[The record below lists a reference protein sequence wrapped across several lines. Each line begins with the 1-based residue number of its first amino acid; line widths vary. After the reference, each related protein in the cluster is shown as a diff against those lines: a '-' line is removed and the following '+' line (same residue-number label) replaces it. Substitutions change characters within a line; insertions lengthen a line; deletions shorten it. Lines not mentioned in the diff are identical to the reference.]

1 MKDAKKRIF
10 LSLLL
15 ALVLMLGG
23 ISLCLKPICAKLIRD
38 NGIGRA
44 VALRINDVLYEH
56 FPQTI
61 SIDNAA
67 EIQNR
72 MEKHPALAKISVK
85 YLDAFAN
92 GTFSAEFPDTSAEY
106 DVFNEEILDDLETA
120 LGFPLDLSV
129 RQTMEQ
135 ELREKEAVVA
145 DMLFSLFSSFD
156 RHFGRFASIALR
168 LYGSYTSLPFRI
180 ALALI
185 ALLLIRLHRSM
196 LHCRRTD
203 PGSVSAVCAFYR
215 RLHPDESPD
224 RPDCRGSRFSPLYSR
239 RTASFDRPFALLSGW
254 QTVFSSC
261 GCVRPPKSVK
271 YKCVLFRRGP
281 KGDDF
286 ENLYAG
292 IYSGTV

>member
-61 SIDNAA
+61 SIDNAT

-135 ELREKEAVVA
+135 ELQEKEAVVA

-185 ALLLIRLHRSM
+185 ALLLIWLLWKKEGPSCLKAIGVCCIADGLILAAFLPFLLFIAAYTLTNRLIG
-196 LHCRRTD
+196 RTAEI
-203 PGSVSAVCAFYR
+203 PVFPLFIAGGLFLAAGLLLFFLGGR
-215 RLHPDESPD
+215 
-224 RPDCRGSRFSPLYSR
+224 RFSHPAV
-239 RTASFDRPFALLSGW
+239 ASGL
-254 QTVFSSC
+254 QKV
-261 GCVRPPKSVK
+261 
-271 YKCVLFRRGP
+271 
-281 KGDDF
+281 
-286 ENLYAG
+286 
-292 IYSGTV
+292 

>member
-1 MKDAKKRIF
+1 MKDAKKGIF

-56 FPQTI
+56 FPQAI

-135 ELREKEAVVA
+135 ELQEKEAVVA

-185 ALLLIRLHRSM
+185 AFLLIWLLWKKEGPSCLKAIGVCCIADGLILAAFLPFLLFITAYTLTNRLIGRTTEIPVFPLFIAGGLFLVAGLLLFFLGGR
-196 LHCRRTD
+196 
-203 PGSVSAVCAFYR
+203 
-215 RLHPDESPD
+215 
-224 RPDCRGSRFSPLYSR
+224 RFSHPAV
-239 RTASFDRPFALLSGW
+239 AS
-254 QTVFSSC
+254 
-261 GCVRPPKSVK
+261 
-271 YKCVLFRRGP
+271 GP
-281 KGDDF
+281 QK
-286 ENLYAG
+286 
-292 IYSGTV
+292 V

>member
-61 SIDNAA
+61 SIDNAT

-135 ELREKEAVVA
+135 ELQEKEAVVA
-145 DMLFSLFSSFD
+145 DMLFSLSSFD

-185 ALLLIRLHRSM
+185 ALLLIRLLWKKEGPSCLKAIGVCCIADGLILAAFLPFLLFITAYTLTNR
-196 LHCRRTD
+196 LIGRTAEV
-203 PGSVSAVCAFYR
+203 PVFPLFIAGGLFLAAGLLLFFLGGR
-215 RLHPDESPD
+215 
-224 RPDCRGSRFSPLYSR
+224 RFSHPAV
-239 RTASFDRPFALLSGW
+239 AS
-254 QTVFSSC
+254 
-261 GCVRPPKSVK
+261 
-271 YKCVLFRRGP
+271 GP
-281 KGDDF
+281 QK
-286 ENLYAG
+286 
-292 IYSGTV
+292 V